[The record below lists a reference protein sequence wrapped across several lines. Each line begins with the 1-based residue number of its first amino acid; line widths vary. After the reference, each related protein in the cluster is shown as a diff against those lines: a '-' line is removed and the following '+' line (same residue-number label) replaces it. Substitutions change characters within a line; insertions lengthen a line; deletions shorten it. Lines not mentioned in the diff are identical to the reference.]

1 MKVSKVYLRLR
12 WQQQP
17 HCLSIKLTVDAW
29 AIWVRMLA
37 SAFQHITKSQ
47 RSQLGPF
54 QNNWA
59 ALGAL
64 RLNTLHMVKRSWVK
78 IPLGAVFPLYLL
90 SALCSWTGSIRRY
103 YTADSPLNWMQLALA
118 IVHGS
123 GLRCTAC
130 AKSLTFSTRW
140 VWSQYFPQTK
150 QLWEKS
156 VWDNILAEIQTRG
169 RWVRSENAIH
179 CAMRPPPSPHSKLE
193 LLRMGKNG
201 HPLEQRGPETATL
214 RDPHHVV

>member
-1 MKVSKVYLRLR
+1 MSRA
-12 WQQQP
+12 
-17 HCLSIKLTVDAW
+17 HSLSIKLTVDAW

-37 SAFQHITKSQ
+37 SAFQHICKNPKKPA
-47 RSQLGPF
+47 GPF

-59 ALGAL
+59 AFGAL
-64 RLNTLHMVKRSWVK
+64 RLNTLRMVK
-78 IPLGAVFPLYLL
+78 IPLGAFFPLSLL
-90 SALCSWTGSIRRY
+90 SALCSWTGPIRRY

-118 IVHGS
+118 LVHGL
-123 GLRCTAC
+123 GLGWTAC
-130 AKSLTFSTRW
+130 AKSLAFSTRW

-179 CAMRPPPSPHSKLE
+179 CALCGPPLPP
-193 LLRMGKNG
+193 
-201 HPLEQRGPETATL
+201 
-214 RDPHHVV
+214 